1 MQRSKLQIVLQH
13 IPSLHYSLTDHSK
26 MRAGVSV
33 LLLVAL
39 AGFESVLSASLE
51 AVGGQELLYET
62 ADEIT
67 DLQKREGESVED
79 GNFMGATRDEI
90 EEMTQ
95 EEETEVAHMTREE
108 DTDEGEGLEDGNFMG
123 AARDEIEEMTQ
134 EEETEVAHMTREEDT
149 DDLTDEEAAVEVD
162 TAVESLET
170 MEEESKESEEHVE
183 VEEITDLD
191 EDSED
196 ASQEGALEE

>member
-1 MQRSKLQIVLQH
+1 
-13 IPSLHYSLTDHSK
+13 

-39 AGFESVLSASLE
+39 AGLESVLSASLE
-51 AVGGQELLYET
+51 AVGGQDLLDET
-62 ADEIT
+62 DEIS
-67 DLQKREGESVED
+67 DLQKRDDITLEVAGAEEGESLED
-79 GNFMGATRDEI
+79 GNFMEATRDEI

-108 DTDEGEGLEDGNFMG
+108 DTDEGESLEDEAFME
-123 AARDEIEEMTQ
+123 ATRDEIEVHSEMTQ
-134 EEETEVAHMTREEDT
+134 EEETEVAHMTREGDT
-149 DDLTDEEAAVEVD
+149 DDEEAAAEVD
-162 TAVESLET
+162 AAAESLET

-183 VEEITDLD
+183 VEEIKDLD

-196 ASQEGALEE
+196 ASQEEGALEE